1 VEALKEMGAEGDWW
15 CPHCR
20 RLSRVAFC
28 AFRML
33 SESCTPHA
41 PVDVNASAEELYTF
55 MEDEQHTDT
64 FDVVRHAGES
74 LMATM
79 PHSHPWRY
87 RDVAELHGAAS
98 SFEYEAAED
107 AALQLQ
113 ARVTPEWW
121 AGACALPEPMEL
133 SCAVRRTEHASAKGE
148 GRNDSPSSSSGRGG
162 GGGGS
167 SGSGGGGGGGS
178 SSAAADAASKEE
190 KVPTSQYRGV
200 SRRYGRWKARIKQNG
215 TDIVIGDFDN
225 EMSAALAYDKKAR
238 QMHGPKAFVN
248 FPDDPSE

>member
-1 VEALKEMGAEGDWW
+1 
-15 CPHCR
+15 
-20 RLSRVAFC
+20 
-28 AFRML
+28 
-33 SESCTPHA
+33 
-41 PVDVNASAEELYTF
+41 
-55 MEDEQHTDT
+55 
-64 FDVVRHAGES
+64 
-74 LMATM
+74 MATM

-133 SCAVRRTEHASAKGE
+133 SCAVRRTEHAMTHASARGE

-162 GGGGS
+162 GGGGGGGGS
-167 SGSGGGGGGGS
+167 SGSGGGGGGGGGGGS

-225 EMSAALAYDKKAR
+225 EVAGRACSPMR
-238 QMHGPKAFVN
+238 
-248 FPDDPSE
+248 